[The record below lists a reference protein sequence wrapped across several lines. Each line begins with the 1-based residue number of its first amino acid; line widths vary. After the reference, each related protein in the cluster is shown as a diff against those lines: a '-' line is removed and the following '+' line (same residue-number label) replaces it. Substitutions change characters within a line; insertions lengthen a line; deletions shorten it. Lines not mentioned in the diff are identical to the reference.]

1 LLYLKGI
8 PGESVDKD
16 ISKKRIVFF
25 GSEEMDFTSR
35 HLDYFLKFNPN
46 IVGFVVDTR
55 GVRSTTVSSSSAFE
69 DIMKVAEEKDVP
81 VFNPETVKNTG
92 LTDDLKKLDPD
103 IFIVCG
109 YQFFLPEEIINLPPM
124 GTLNFHASLLPRHS
138 GMHPGFWTI
147 YYGDKFSG
155 MVIHFMDRGID
166 TGDVAYSSKVPVNP
180 GDTIE
185 VLYERIYETCP
196 GLIKQLMTDMERDA
210 IPRTPQNYSDYI
222 YNYEITDK
230 DYELDFRQPAEILM
244 GRIKML
250 PGKFYF
256 ALEGENYFVK
266 ECKVFKEHVDTRKF
280 ETGKPY
286 MLDGEVYFVTP
297 RGFLNITN
305 AEKDG
310 KETDLLS
317 LIK

>member
-1 LLYLKGI
+1 
-8 PGESVDKD
+8 VDKN
-16 ISKKRIVFF
+16 IRKKRIVFF
-25 GSEEMDFTSR
+25 GSEKMDFTSR
-35 HLDYFLKFNPN
+35 HLDYFLRFDPN

-55 GVRSTTVSSSSAFE
+55 GVRSTTVSSTSAFK
-69 DIMKVAEEKDVP
+69 DIMKVTEEKDIP
-81 VFNPETVKNTG
+81 VFNPEAVKNTG
-92 LTDDLKKLDPD
+92 LVDDLKKLDPD

-109 YQFFLPEEIINLPPM
+109 YQFFLPGEIINLPPM

-155 MVIHFMDRGID
+155 MVIHFMDEGID
-166 TGDVAYSSKVPVNP
+166 TGDIAYHSEVPVNH

-185 VLYERIYETCP
+185 VLYQRIYKTCP
-196 GLIKQLMTDMERDA
+196 GLIEKLMSDMDKNA

-244 GRIKML
+244 GRANML

-256 ALEGENYFVK
+256 ILDGEKYFVK
-266 ECKVFKEHVDTRKF
+266 DCAVFKEHIDTRKF

-286 MLDGEVYFVTP
+286 QLDNKIFFVTP
-297 RGFLNITN
+297 RSYFEIIQ

-310 KETDLLS
+310 QEVDPLS

>member
-1 LLYLKGI
+1 M
-8 PGESVDKD
+8 DKN
-16 ISKKRIVFF
+16 IRKKRIVFF

-35 HLDYFLKFNPN
+35 HLDHFLKFDPN

-55 GVRSTTVSSSSAFE
+55 GVRSTTVSKSSAFK
-69 DIMKVAEEKDVP
+69 DIIKVAEEKDVP
-81 VFNPETVKNTG
+81 VFNTETVKNTG
-92 LTDDLKKLDPD
+92 LVDDLKKLDPD

-109 YQFFLPEEIINLPPM
+109 YQFFLPGEIIDIPPM

-155 MVIHFMDRGID
+155 MVIHFMDEGID
-166 TGDVAYSSKVPVNP
+166 TGDIAYRSKIPVNS
-180 GDTIE
+180 GDNIE
-185 VLYERIYETCP
+185 VLYKRIYGTCP
-196 GLIKQLMTDMERDA
+196 GLIKQLMIDMENNT

-222 YNYEITDK
+222 YNYEITGK
-230 DYELDFRQPAEILM
+230 DFELDFRQPAEVLI

-256 ALEGENYFVK
+256 VLDGEKYFV
-266 ECKVFKEHVDTRKF
+266 EDCMIFKEHVDTRKF

-286 MLDGEVYFVTP
+286 RLDDKTFFVTP
-297 RGFLNITN
+297 RSFIEITR

-310 KETDLLS
+310 QKVDLLS
-317 LIK
+317 LAK

>member
-1 LLYLKGI
+1 M
-8 PGESVDKD
+8 DKN
-16 ISKKRIVFF
+16 IRKKRIVFF

-35 HLDYFLKFNPN
+35 HLDLFLEFDPN

-55 GVRSTTVSSSSAFE
+55 GVRSTTVSKSSAFK
-69 DIMKVAEEKDVP
+69 DIIKVAEEKDVP
-81 VFNPETVKNTG
+81 VFNTETVKNTG
-92 LTDDLKKLDPD
+92 LVDDLKKLDPD

-109 YQFFLPEEIINLPPM
+109 YQFFLPGEIIDIPPM
-124 GTLNFHASLLPRHS
+124 GILNFHASLLPRHS

-155 MVIHFMDRGID
+155 MVIHFMDEGID
-166 TGDVAYSSKVPVNP
+166 TGDIAYRSKIPVNS

-185 VLYERIYETCP
+185 VLYERIYGTCP
-196 GLIKQLMTDMERDA
+196 GLVKQLMIDIENNT

-222 YNYEITDK
+222 YNYEITGK
-230 DYELDFRQPAEILM
+230 DFELDFRQPAEVLI

-256 ALEGENYFVK
+256 VLDGEKYFV
-266 ECKVFKEHVDTRKF
+266 EDCMIFKEHVDTRKF

-286 MLDGEVYFVTP
+286 RLDDKTFFVTP
-297 RGFLNITN
+297 RSFIEITR

-310 KETDLLS
+310 QKVDLLS
-317 LIK
+317 LAK

>member
-1 LLYLKGI
+1 M
-8 PGESVDKD
+8 DKNS
-16 ISKKRIVFF
+16 SKKRIVFF

-35 HLDYFLKFNPN
+35 HLDYFLKFDPN

-55 GVRSTTVSSSSAFE
+55 GVRSTTVSSASAFK
-69 DIMKVAEEKDVP
+69 DIMNIAEEKDVP
-81 VFNPETVKNTG
+81 VFNPQTVKNTG
-92 LTDDLKKLDPD
+92 LADDLKKLDPD

-155 MVIHFMDRGID
+155 MVIHFMDEGID
-166 TGDVAYSSKVPVNP
+166 TGDIAYQSQIPVKP
-180 GDTIE
+180 GDTID
-185 VLYERIYETCP
+185 VLYERIYKTCP
-196 GLIKQLMTDMERDA
+196 GLIEKLMSDMDKNA

-222 YNYEITDK
+222 YNYEITGK

-244 GRIKML
+244 SRVSML

-256 ALEGENYFVK
+256 ILDGEKYFIK
-266 ECKVFKEHVDTRKF
+266 NCRVFKEYVNSRKF
-280 ETGKPY
+280 ESGKLY
-286 MLDGEVYFVTP
+286 RLNNEVFFVTP
-297 RGFLNITN
+297 RGFLEIIH

-310 KETDLLS
+310 KKVDLLS

>member
-1 LLYLKGI
+1 M
-8 PGESVDKD
+8 PGEAVDKN
-16 ISKKRIVFF
+16 INKKRIIFF

-55 GVRSTTVSSSSAFE
+55 GVRSTTVSKSSTFK
-69 DIMKVAEEKDVP
+69 DIMKIAEEKDIP

-92 LTDDLKKLDPD
+92 LADDLKKLDPD

-109 YQFFLPEEIINLPPM
+109 YQFFLPEEIIDLPPM

-155 MVIHFMDRGID
+155 MVIHFMDKGID
-166 TGDVAYSSKVPVNP
+166 TGDVAYCSEVPVNP

-185 VLYERIYETCP
+185 VLYERIYDTCP
-196 GLIKQLMTDMERDA
+196 GLIKQLMTDIEKDV
-210 IPRTPQNYSDYI
+210 IPRTPQNYADYI
-222 YNYEITDK
+222 YNYEITDS
-230 DYELDFRQPAEILM
+230 DFELDFRQPAQVLM
-244 GRIKML
+244 GRVKML
-250 PGKFYF
+250 SGKFYF
-256 ALEGENYFVK
+256 VLDGEKYFVK
-266 ECKVFKEHVDTRKF
+266 DCTVFKEHVDTRKF

-286 MLDGEVYFVTP
+286 QLDNRIFFVTP
-297 RGFLNITN
+297 RSYFEIIQ

-310 KETDLLS
+310 QKVDLLS

>member
-1 LLYLKGI
+1 MLYLEGMQ
-8 PGESVDKD
+8 GEAVDKD
-16 ISKKRIVFF
+16 NSRKRIVFF

-55 GVRSTTVSSSSAFE
+55 GVRSTTVSKSSAFE
-69 DIMKVAEEKDVP
+69 DILKIAEKKDVP

-92 LTDDLKKLDPD
+92 LADDLKKLDPD

-155 MVIHFMDRGID
+155 MVIHFMDEGID
-166 TGDVAYSSKVPVNP
+166 TGDIAYQSEVPVNP

-185 VLYERIYETCP
+185 VLYERIYRTCP
-196 GLIKQLMTDMERDA
+196 GLIEKLMSDMEKNA
-210 IPRTPQNYSDYI
+210 IQRTPQNYSDYI
-222 YNYEITDK
+222 YNYEINIK
-230 DYELDFRQPAEILM
+230 DFELDFRQPAEILM
-244 GRIKML
+244 GRVNML

-256 ALEGENYFVK
+256 TLDREKYFVK
-266 ECKVFKEHVDTRKF
+266 ECMVFKEHVDTRKF

-286 MLDGEVYFVTP
+286 QLDNKIFFVTP
-297 RGFLNITN
+297 RGFLEITR

-310 KETDLLS
+310 RKVDLLS
-317 LIK
+317 LKK

>member
-1 LLYLKGI
+1 
-8 PGESVDKD
+8 VDKN
-16 ISKKRIVFF
+16 IGKKRIVFF

-55 GVRSTTVSSSSAFE
+55 GVRSTTVSKSSAFQ
-69 DIMKVAEEKDVP
+69 DILEIAEEKDIP
-81 VFNPETVKNTG
+81 VLNPETVINTG

-109 YQFFLPEEIINLPPM
+109 YQFFLPGEIIDLPPM

-155 MVIHFMDRGID
+155 MVIHFMDKGID
-166 TGDVAYSSKVPVNP
+166 TGDIAYRSKIPVNP

-185 VLYERIYETCP
+185 TLYERIYGTCP
-196 GLIKQLMTDMERDA
+196 GLIKQLMTDMENNA
-210 IPRTPQNYSDYI
+210 IPGTPQNYSDYI
-222 YNYEITDK
+222 YNYEIISK
-230 DYELDFRQPAEILM
+230 DFELDFRQPAEVLM

-256 ALEGENYFVK
+256 FLDGEKYFV
-266 ECKVFKEHVDTRKF
+266 EDCIVFKEHVDTRKF

-286 MLDGEVYFVTP
+286 MLDNEIYFVTP
-297 RGFLNITN
+297 RGFLKITS

-310 KETDLLS
+310 QKADLLS
-317 LIK
+317 LVK

>member
-1 LLYLKGI
+1 M
-8 PGESVDKD
+8 PGEAVDKN
-16 ISKKRIVFF
+16 IGKKRIVFF
-25 GSEEMDFTSR
+25 GSEKMDFTSR
-35 HLDYFLKFNPN
+35 HLDYFIKFDPN

-55 GVRSTTVSSSSAFE
+55 GVRSTTVSKSSTFE
-69 DIMKVAEEKDVP
+69 DILKVAKKKDVP
-81 VFNPETVKNTG
+81 VFNPKTVKNTG
-92 LTDDLKKLDPD
+92 LADDLKKLDPD

-155 MVIHFMDRGID
+155 MVIHFMDEGID
-166 TGDVAYSSKVPVNP
+166 TGDIAYQSKIHVNP

-185 VLYERIYETCP
+185 VLYERIYKTCP
-196 GLIKQLMTDMERDA
+196 GLIEKLMSDMDKNA

-222 YNYEITDK
+222 YNYEITSK
-230 DYELDFRQPAEILM
+230 DFELDFRQTAEILM
-244 GRIKML
+244 GRVNML

-256 ALEGENYFVK
+256 VLDGKKYHVLD
-266 ECKVFKEHVDTRKF
+266 CKVFKEHVDTRKF
-280 ETGKPY
+280 ESGKLY
-286 MLDGEVYFVTP
+286 RLNKKIFLVTP
-297 RGFLNITN
+297 RGFLEIIH

-310 KETDLLS
+310 QKVDLLS

>member
-1 LLYLKGI
+1 M
-8 PGESVDKD
+8 PGEAVDKN
-16 ISKKRIVFF
+16 ISKKRIIFF

-55 GVRSTTVSSSSAFE
+55 GVRSTTVSKSSTFK

-92 LTDDLKKLDPD
+92 LADDLKKLDPD

-109 YQFFLPEEIINLPPM
+109 YQFFLPEEIIDLPPM

-155 MVIHFMDRGID
+155 MVIHFMDKGID
-166 TGDVAYSSKVPVNP
+166 TGDVAYRSEVSVNP

-185 VLYERIYETCP
+185 VLYERIYDTCP
-196 GLIKQLMTDMERDA
+196 DLIKQLMTDIEKDA
-210 IPRTPQNYSDYI
+210 IPRTPQNYADYI
-222 YNYEITDK
+222 YNYEIIDS
-230 DYELDFRQPAEILM
+230 DFELDFRQPAQVLM
-244 GRIKML
+244 GRVKML
-250 PGKFYF
+250 SGKFYF
-256 ALEGENYFVK
+256 ILDGEKYFVK
-266 ECKVFKEHVDTRKF
+266 DCMVFKEHVDTRKF

-286 MLDGEVYFVTP
+286 RLDNKIFFVTP
-297 RGFLNITN
+297 RSYFEIIQ

-310 KETDLLS
+310 QKVDLLS